1 MKVLKLLETDN
12 INFIRVSAD
21 LVDEYLELVN
31 DKSIQKWT
39 LTSEKEYTKEKEL
52 AWIQNV
58 LDNDEA
64 VFSMLEKKTGKFIGN
79 ASLESVDEDK
89 TEIAISIRNDMQGM
103 GYGIEAIKGLIRY
116 SKEVLNLKELIA
128 VIFSNNERSLHCF
141 KKLGFKEYKRN
152 ADVKKENGELVA
164 DVYLKLEL

>member
-21 LVDEYLELVN
+21 LVDEYLELIN
-31 DKSIQKWT
+31 NKSIQKWT
-39 LTSEKEYTKEKEL
+39 LTSEKKYTKEKEL

-58 LDNDEA
+58 LDNDEV
-64 VFSMLEKKTGKFIGN
+64 VFSMLEKKTGEFIGN
-79 ASLESVDEDK
+79 ASLEAIDEDK
-89 TEIAISIRNDMQGM
+89 AEIAISIRNDMQGK

-116 SKEVLNLKELIA
+116 SKEALNLRELIA

-141 KKLGFKEYKRN
+141 KKFGFQEYKKED
-152 ADVKKENGELVA
+152 DVKNENGESVA